1 MRYDLVTLQIFVTV
15 AECGN
20 LTRAAEREHLAVS
33 AISKRIA
40 ELEETVRVPL
50 LQRYPRG
57 VGLTPA
63 GQSLLHHA
71 RQVLNLVSRLD
82 ADLGAFAGGV
92 KGHVRLSAVASALTQ
107 FLPEEIESFL
117 SLYPGVRISMEERTG
132 KAAIAAVADGS
143 ADLGIVADLTP
154 RPGLTALPY
163 RTDRLMIGVPLGHP
177 LARRRSVRLADA
189 LDYAFVAPHGDSSIA
204 QLMADGAR
212 ACGKSVEQRVQAS
225 SFDAMC
231 RLVQT
236 RLGITMLPEGVLAE
250 HARAKRIVMI
260 RLNEEWA
267 LRRLVIVVRDAETA
281 GPVTRTLIEHLQRVA
296 GAVAAPAAGARTSRR

>member
-1 MRYDLVTLQIFVTV
+1 MRHDLVTLQIFVTV

-40 ELEETVRVPL
+40 DLEALVRVPL
-50 LQRYPRG
+50 LARYPRG

-63 GQSLLHHA
+63 GQSLLVHA
-71 RQVLNLVSRLD
+71 RQVLGSVKRLE

-92 KGHVRLSAVASALTQ
+92 KGHVRLAAVASALTQ

-117 SLYPGVRISMEERTG
+117 SLYPGIRISLEERTG
-132 KAAIAAVADGS
+132 KAAVAALADGS
-143 ADLGIVADLTP
+143 ADLAIVSDQTP
-154 RPGLTALPY
+154 RHGLVALPY
-163 RTDRLMIGVPLGHP
+163 RTDRLTIGVPQGHP
-177 LARRRSVRLADA
+177 LARRRSVRFADA
-189 LDYAFVAPHGDSSIA
+189 LDYAFVAPHADSSIA
-204 QLMADGAR
+204 QLMAEGAR
-212 ACGKSVEQRVQAS
+212 ACGKPIEQRVQAS

-236 RLGITMLPEGVLAE
+236 RLGITLLPEGVLAE
-250 HARAKRIVMI
+250 HAQAGRVVML

-267 LRRLVIVVRDAETA
+267 QRRLVVIVRDLDAA
-281 GPVTRTLIEHLQRVA
+281 GPITRTLIEHLQR
-296 GAVAAPAAGARTSRR
+296 AAGSNEPAKPGRR